1 MTPFTQEEFNID
13 LNDIQFSDI
22 FVLEEIQQMQ
32 DMFSNATG
40 VASIITNTDGIPITR
55 PSNFCRLCNDI
66 IRNTEKGRINC
77 YRSDSVLGRHNP
89 SGPVV
94 RTCLSGDLW
103 DAGASITVGG
113 KHIANWLIGQVRSEK
128 ANVVHMIK
136 YAEEI
141 GADKETY
148 IDALNE
154 IPVMTFEHFN
164 NVANMLFQF
173 VNELSEKAYSN
184 LLLRAQIA
192 EREKITAMLQ
202 KSEKKYRLLV
212 DNCNDV
218 IYTIDFEGRITF
230 ISPVWTS
237 LLGYDVNLSVGK
249 YYYEFIHPDDIQTFK
264 NFLKKLNDSNHSVQ
278 NVEFRIK
285 HHDGYWCWY
294 LTGGLP
300 IKDEKGHVT
309 GFYGTLKDIGEKKKN
324 EDFIKSINEKLINQ
338 NTVKDRFFSI
348 IAHDL
353 RSPLSCILGLSKMI
367 SEDISDFTT
376 EQIQEIASDIHIT
389 ADNLYHLL
397 ENLLEWAKVQ
407 QNLISVDLKPV
418 NVLSIVQEN
427 VKLFTDTLK
436 NKNLGISIDISKEVQ
451 VYADINI
458 MKTIVRNLISNAIK
472 FTPKGGNIEILT
484 KMTKEN
490 EVEIFIKDSG
500 IGMGPE
506 ILKNLFCLGVS
517 TCRKGTENESS
528 TGFGLLLCKEFVEKL
543 GGKINVESECGK
555 GSNFH
560 FSLPKYPL
568 VIVPS
573 DSSLLFDRVE

>member
-1 MTPFTQEEFNID
+1 MTSFTQEEFN
-13 LNDIQFSDI
+13 LNLNHIQFSDI

-77 YRSDSVLGRHNP
+77 YRSDSILGRYNP

-94 RTCLSGDLW
+94 RTCFSGDLW

-128 ANVVHMIK
+128 ANMVHMMK

-141 GADKETY
+141 GADKEAY
-148 IDALNE
+148 VDALNE

-164 NVANMLFQF
+164 NVASMLFQF

-184 LLLRAQIA
+184 LLLKAQIA
-192 EREKITAMLQ
+192 ERERITAMLQ

-376 EQIQEIASDIHIT
+376 EQTQEIASNIHIT

-418 NVLSIVQEN
+418 KVLSVVQEN
-427 VKLFTDTLK
+427 VTLFADTFK
-436 NKNLGISIDISKEVQ
+436 NKNLGISINISKEIQ
-451 VYADINI
+451 VSADTNM

-472 FTPKGGNIEILT
+472 FTPQGGHIEIST
-484 KMTKEN
+484 KITNEN
-490 EVEIFIKDSG
+490 EVEISIRDSG

-506 ILKNLFCLGVS
+506 ILKNLFCLDVS

-528 TGFGLLLCKEFVEKL
+528 TGFGLLLCKEFIEKL
-543 GGKINVESECGK
+543 GGKISVESECGK
-555 GSNFH
+555 GSDFH

-568 VIVPS
+568 VIHPS
-573 DSSLLFDRVE
+573 ES

>member
-1 MTPFTQEEFNID
+1 MTPFTQEEFDLD
-13 LNDIQFSDI
+13 LNNIQFSDI

-32 DMFSNATG
+32 DLFSNATG
-40 VASIITNTDGIPITR
+40 VASLITNTEGIPITR

-77 YRSDSVLGRHNP
+77 YRSDSTLGRSNQL
-89 SGPVV
+89 SPVV

-103 DAGASITVGG
+103 DAGVSITVGG
-113 KHIANWLIGQVRSEK
+113 KHIANWLVGQVRSAK
-128 ANVVHMIK
+128 SNRVHMMK

-141 GADKETY
+141 GADKEAY
-148 IDALNE
+148 IDAFNE
-154 IPVMTFEHFN
+154 VPVMTFEHFN
-164 NVANMLFQF
+164 NVASMLFQF
-173 VNELSEKAYSN
+173 VNELSDKAYSN
-184 LLLRAQIA
+184 LLLKAQIT
-192 EREKITAMLQ
+192 EREKVTAMLQ

-218 IYTIDFEGRITF
+218 IYTLDFEGKMTF
-230 ISPVWTS
+230 VSPVWTS
-237 LLGYDVNLSVGK
+237 LLGYDVNQSIGK
-249 YYYEFIHPDDIQTFK
+249 YYYEFIHPDDIPTFE
-264 NFLKKLNDSNHSVQ
+264 NFLKKLNESDHSVQ

-300 IKDEKGHVT
+300 IKDEKGNVT

-324 EDFIKSINEKLINQ
+324 EDFIKSINEELINQ

-353 RSPLSCILGLSKMI
+353 RSPLCSILGLSKLI
-367 SEDISDFTT
+367 AEDTSDFTT
-376 EQIQEIASDIHIT
+376 EQIQEITSNIHIT

-397 ENLLEWAKVQ
+397 ENLLEWAKIQ
-407 QNLISVDLKPV
+407 QNLIFVDLEPV
-418 NVLSIVQEN
+418 KVLFIVQES
-427 VKLFTDTLK
+427 VLLFTDTFK
-436 NKNLGISIDISKEVQ
+436 NKNLKIAIDISKEVQ

-472 FTPKGGNIEILT
+472 FTPKGGNIEIST
-484 KMTKEN
+484 KMTKED
-490 EVEIFIKDSG
+490 EVEISIKDSG

-506 ILKNLFCLGVS
+506 ILKNLFRLDVS

-528 TGFGLLLCKEFVEKL
+528 TGFGLLLCKEFIEKL
-543 GGKINVESECGK
+543 GGKISVESECGK

-560 FSLPKYPL
+560 FSLPKYP
-568 VIVPS
+568 
-573 DSSLLFDRVE
+573 

>member
-1 MTPFTQEEFNID
+1 MTPFTQEKFNID

-128 ANVVHMIK
+128 ANMVHMMK

-141 GADKETY
+141 GADKEAY
-148 IDALNE
+148 VDALNE

-164 NVANMLFQF
+164 NVASMLFQF

-184 LLLRAQIA
+184 LLLKAHIA
-192 EREKITAMLQ
+192 EREKVTAMLQ

-218 IYTIDFEGRITF
+218 IYTLDSEGKMTF

-237 LLGYDVNLSVGK
+237 LLGYDVNQSIGK
-249 YYYEFIHPDDIQTFK
+249 YYYEYIHPDDIQTFEDL
-264 NFLKKLNDSNHSVQ
+264 FKKLMDSDHSVQ
-278 NVEFRIK
+278 SVEIRIK
-285 HHDGYWCWY
+285 HHDGNWCWY
-294 LTGGLP
+294 VTGGLP
-300 IKDEKGHVT
+300 IRDEKGDIT
-309 GFYGTLKDIGEKKKN
+309 GFYGTLKDIGEKKEN
-324 EDFIKSINEKLINQ
+324 EDFIKNINEKLINQ
-338 NTVKDRFFSI
+338 NAVKDKFFSI

-353 RSPLSCILGLSKMI
+353 RSPLSSILGLSKLI
-367 SEDISDFTT
+367 AEDTSDFTT
-376 EQIQEIASDIHIT
+376 EQIQGIASNIHIT

-407 QNLISVDLKPV
+407 QNLLSVDLRPV
-418 NVLSIVQEN
+418 KVLSIVQED
-427 VKLFTDTLK
+427 VKLFTDTFE
-436 NKNLGISIDISKEVQ
+436 NKNLKVSIDIPKELQ

-472 FTPKGGNIEILT
+472 FTPKGGNIEIST
-484 KMTKEN
+484 RMTKED
-490 EVEIFIKDSG
+490 EVEISIKDSG

-506 ILKNLFCLGVS
+506 ILKNLFCLDVS

-528 TGFGLLLCKEFVEKL
+528 TGFGLLLCKEFIEKL
-543 GGKINVESECGK
+543 GGKISVESECGK
-555 GSNFH
+555 GSDFH
-560 FSLPKYPL
+560 FSLSKYPL
-568 VIVPS
+568 VIHPS
-573 DSSLLFDRVE
+573 ES

>member
-1 MTPFTQEEFNID
+1 MTPFTQEEFDLD
-13 LNDIQFSDI
+13 LNNIQFSDI

-32 DMFSNATG
+32 DLFSNATG
-40 VASIITNTDGIPITR
+40 VASLITNTEGIPITR

-77 YRSDSVLGRHNP
+77 YRSDSTLGRSNQL
-89 SGPVV
+89 SPVV

-103 DAGASITVGG
+103 DAGVSITVGG
-113 KHIANWLIGQVRSEK
+113 KHIANWLVGQVRSAK
-128 ANVVHMIK
+128 SNRVHMMK

-141 GADKETY
+141 GADKEAY
-148 IDALNE
+148 IDAFNE
-154 IPVMTFEHFN
+154 VPVMTFEHFN
-164 NVANMLFQF
+164 NVASMLFQF
-173 VNELSEKAYSN
+173 VNELSDKAYSN
-184 LLLRAQIA
+184 LLLKAQIT
-192 EREKITAMLQ
+192 EREKVTAMLQ

-218 IYTIDFEGRITF
+218 IYTLDFEGKMTF
-230 ISPVWTS
+230 VSPVWTS
-237 LLGYDVNLSVGK
+237 LLGYDVNQSIGK
-249 YYYEFIHPDDIQTFK
+249 YYYEFIHPDDIPTFE
-264 NFLKKLNDSNHSVQ
+264 NFLKKLNESDHSVQ

-300 IKDEKGHVT
+300 IKDEKGNVT

-324 EDFIKSINEKLINQ
+324 EDFIKSINEELINQ

-353 RSPLSCILGLSKMI
+353 RSPLCSILGLSKLI
-367 SEDISDFTT
+367 AEDTSDFTT
-376 EQIQEIASDIHIT
+376 EQIQEITSNIHIT

-397 ENLLEWAKVQ
+397 ENLLEWAKIQ
-407 QNLISVDLKPV
+407 QNLIFVDLEPV
-418 NVLSIVQEN
+418 KVLFIVQES
-427 VKLFTDTLK
+427 VLLFTDTFK
-436 NKNLGISIDISKEVQ
+436 NKNLKIAIDISKEVQ

-472 FTPKGGNIEILT
+472 FTPKGGNIEIST
-484 KMTKEN
+484 KMTKED
-490 EVEIFIKDSG
+490 EVEISIKDSG

-506 ILKNLFCLGVS
+506 ILKNLFRLDVS

-528 TGFGLLLCKEFVEKL
+528 TGFGLLLCKEFIEKL
-543 GGKINVESECGK
+543 GGKISVESECGK

-568 VIVPS
+568 VIYTS
-573 DSSLLFDRVE
+573 DISPLFDCVE